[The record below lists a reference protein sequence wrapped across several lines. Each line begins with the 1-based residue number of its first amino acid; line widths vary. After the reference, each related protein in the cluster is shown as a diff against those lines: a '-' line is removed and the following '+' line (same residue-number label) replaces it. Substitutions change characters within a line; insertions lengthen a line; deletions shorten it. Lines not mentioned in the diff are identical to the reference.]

1 MKRIMIIG
9 CGGAGKSTL
18 AQQLGKKLG
27 IKVYH
32 LDSLFWKPGWVS
44 TEREEFIQMQKEMMA
59 EDEWIID
66 GNYGG
71 TMDLRLEQADTI
83 IFLHYSTIRC
93 LYGIVKRRLQYHG
106 KTRPDMGEECPERLD
121 WEFVK
126 WVAGYNRKKAPLVL
140 EKLRKFCDKE
150 ILIFPHPSSVKTFLS
165 EKI

>member
-1 MKRIMIIG
+1 MIIG

-32 LDSLFWKPGWVS
+32 LDSLFWKPGWVP
-44 TEREEFIQMQKEMMA
+44 TEREEFIQMQKEMMD

-71 TMDLRLEQADTI
+71 TMDIRLEQADTI

-106 KTRPDMGEECPERLD
+106 KTRPDMGEGCPERLD

-150 ILIFPHPSSVKTFLS
+150 ILIFPCPSSVKTFLR